1 MADSVG
7 ICLAATGIG
16 VGNEWI
22 QTGTPNFRMG
32 VAGLAVTVIFS
43 GIERLNHTAGV
54 GLSVLFLIGV
64 LVTPVRGKAPLQS
77 LGGIGQTQQPKT
89 GVKK

>member
-1 MADSVG
+1 MADSTG

-16 VGNEWI
+16 VGNEWM

-32 VAGLAVTVIFS
+32 VAGLAVTVIFG

-54 GLSVLFLIGV
+54 GLSVMFLIGV
-64 LVTPVRGKAPLQS
+64 LVTPIRGKAPLQS
-77 LGGIGQTQQPKT
+77 LGDIGNSQPSKT
-89 GVKK
+89 GVQK